1 MNQNIETIRNSIQ
14 TLATSLEQITAS
26 AASANRPL
34 TASEQIA
41 AEGIQ
46 GAIESQQAIVREA
59 KAVEIVRGQEAS
71 EAKRDGRSTV
81 PAIARVTSKT
91 NYDSIQDAFDC
102 GQWFRA
108 SFLGHEGARQHCRD
122 RGLIK
127 GALST
132 GIDTAGGILTPLP
145 LQNAVV
151 TLREKFGVARQNA
164 LVIGMGAGD
173 LVIPKLATEISAFFV
188 GEGTTIPTSD
198 ISLNSVKLSAKK
210 MATLQV
216 FSNEISDDSVVSIA
230 EMIAESV
237 AQSFAILEDQCV
249 FLGDGTS
256 TYGGVNGLQ
265 NALLAGSRYTATS
278 RTTFGALLLSDF
290 ESMIGQA
297 KVYNGSS
304 QPRWYMSRAGF
315 AASAMR
321 LVDAVGGNTN
331 ATLATGPSMTT
342 FLGYPVEFTE
352 VLEKRLTGTSA
363 ATFGYFG
370 DLRKGVVMG
379 SRKEITL
386 ALDSSR
392 FFDSDSVALRAV
404 ARWDA
409 VVHDVG
415 NATTSGGIV
424 RGIFG

>member
-14 TLATSLEQITAS
+14 TLADKLETITAS
-26 AASANRPL
+26 AAKANRSL
-34 TASEQIA
+34 TDSEQIA
-41 AEGIQ
+41 AESIQ
-46 GAIESQQAIVREA
+46 AAIESQQAIVRES
-59 KAVEIVRGQEAS
+59 KAIDVVRSQEER
-71 EAKRDGRSTV
+71 EARAQGRSSV
-81 PAIARVTSKT
+81 SAIPRVTSKT

-265 NALLAGSRYTATS
+265 NALLAGSLYTATS
-278 RTTFGALLLSDF
+278 RQTFSALTLADF

-304 QPRWYMSRAGF
+304 PKWYMSRAGF

-352 VLEKRLTGTSA
+352 VLEKRLTGTTGL
-363 ATFGYFG
+363 TFGYFG

-392 FFDSDSVALRAV
+392 FFDSDSIALRAV

-415 NATTSGGIV
+415 TSTASGGIV